1 MWKAYL
7 KRRHLLYKASCDHEI
22 RGECASVGCLDCL
35 YRTQALGS
43 ALPIDSIHLKIIEY
57 GVRRFLEDTNY
68 LAMFIPNLSR
78 GLEPHTDR
86 QDTGFLWVT
95 EQQAAFKELT
105 TSDQLLDYFDPKKP
119 VESQTDAS
127 TIHTLTRPYW
137 TFRDELTAPDVITCK
152 GLKS

>member
-7 KRRHLLYKASCDHEI
+7 KTRHLLYKASCDHEN

-35 YRTQALGS
+35 YRTHA
-43 ALPIDSIHLKIIEY
+43 HLKIIEY

-78 GLEPHTDR
+78 VAEPHTDR
-86 QDTGFLWVT
+86 QNTGFLSET

-105 TSDQLLDYFDPKKP
+105 TSDQLLDYFYPKKP

-137 TFRDELTAPDVITCK
+137 TFKDELTTHDVITYK